1 MVVQIIPQ
9 EMITV
14 MTDLC
19 LATDSCDA
27 VKIADRMMACPEIRM
42 HGPEHH
48 FLVAAAILTAYT
60 NRYCPDSKYK
70 FLKMA
75 ALRTIRI
82 PVAVCALYGTCGA
95 LMGAGAAVSII
106 TLANPFVPDSLQLVN
121 RVTAAIQNE
130 LCGYAGIR
138 CCKRAVWASVRGT
151 VCTLGAYGGPELEL
165 SDIHCRYAFT
175 HNACIGE
182 NCPYCVSGSGQVSRN
197 C

>member
-1 MVVQIIPQ
+1 MAVQIIPQ
-9 EMITV
+9 EMIRV

-27 VKIADRMMACPEIRM
+27 VEIADRMMACPEIRM

-48 FLVAAAILTAYT
+48 FLVSAAILTAYT
-60 NRYCPDSKYK
+60 SRYSPDSKYK

-106 TLANPFVPDSLQLVN
+106 TRANPFVPDSLQLVN

-130 LCGYAGIR
+130 LCGYTGIR
-138 CCKRAVWASVRGT
+138 CCKRAVWAAVRGT
-151 VCTLGAYGGPELEL
+151 VCALGAYGGPGLEL

-182 NCPYCVSGSGQVSRN
+182 NCPYCVSGSGQASRN